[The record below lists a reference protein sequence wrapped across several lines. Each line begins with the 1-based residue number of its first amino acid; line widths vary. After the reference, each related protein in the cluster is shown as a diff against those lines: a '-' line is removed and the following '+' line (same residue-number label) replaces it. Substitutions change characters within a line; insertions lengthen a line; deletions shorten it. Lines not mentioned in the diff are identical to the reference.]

1 MKWLLEGG
9 DSFFP
14 QDRASKSYSLLTYDG
29 SMGTR
34 VLPSILSVP
43 HFYHGRVVYGCV
55 VTAWLSQRQ
64 ALEPGFSMFKD

>member
-9 DSFFP
+9 DSFIP
-14 QDRASKSYSLLTYDG
+14 QDKASKSYSLLTYG
-29 SMGTR
+29 SMGTN

-43 HFYHGRVVYGCV
+43 HSYHGRVVHSRV
-55 VTAWLSQRQ
+55 VTAWLPQLQ